1 MITPPGTFDLSK
13 YTRQSEM
20 NFSIA
25 GLKATEHGTISMPLS
40 NVFVEPN
47 TGVKV
52 MVHVPA
58 VSNAAGAANPQVQ
71 TNELQR
77 SVGIATYYP
86 ITSKVL
92 EGHRGRAPDFP
103 PREEGEPEEAEAPE
117 AEAPA
122 AEGRGEEERGEE
134 ERGEEERAGAEGPMF
149 NFCITDFKNRDFAE
163 INVSL
168 GELVA
173 GLGVEWRN
181 NRWMYGREE
190 AEVFL
195 LRPQMTCL
203 MESAIVVNEP
213 GAATGSLLVGYPSTG
228 ISTSQ

>member
-1 MITPPGTFDLSK
+1 
-13 YTRQSEM
+13 M
-20 NFSIA
+20 NFSIS

-86 ITSKVL
+86 ITEKVMK
-92 EGHRGRAPDFP
+92 RT
-103 PREEGEPEEAEAPE
+103 
-117 AEAPA
+117 
-122 AEGRGEEERGEE
+122 AEG
-134 ERGEEERAGAEGPMF
+134 ALDDTNF
-149 NFCITDFKNRDFAE
+149 QFCITDFKNRDFAE
-163 INVSL
+163 INVTTDAL
-168 GELVA
+168 QR
-173 GLGVEWRN
+173 GLDVRWN
-181 NRWMYGREE
+181 NDKWDHTHNGQTKE

-203 MESAIVVNEP
+203 MVSILAERGEVKNSITNFTPFYRKVP
-213 GAATGSLLVGYPSTG
+213 L
-228 ISTSQ
+228 